1 MNILI
6 VGGTGVISYAVVNE
20 SIRQGHNVTCIN
32 RGKSKSQKLPKS
44 VELITADYHKR
55 HILERKL
62 QNRRFDVVVDF
73 LCLTP
78 KDIEYSVS
86 LFKDKCDQYIFISS
100 CAVYNLGSSSDY
112 KYSEDSP
119 KVSPLWDY
127 SIYKVASENKL
138 TELATKYNLK
148 YTIARPC
155 VTYGNTRIPYG
166 ITPSYGYHGTLI
178 QRLLHGKPIILWD
191 NGEAFCNFTRVE
203 DYAVG
208 FVGLF
213 GNQKAYNEAFNIVG
227 DVYETWLEVINTTAD
242 LLGVE
247 PRFVNV
253 TSEQFAYEIPSR
265 KGEILAGRA
274 PKQIMLNQ
282 KLKSVV
288 PAFETKYSLREGIAL
303 TLDYYM
309 KNNYLYGIDYKFDGD
324 WDRIAA
330 KYDAN
335 FEPKFVDYLGEATE
349 KDMHDYYDSL
359 HKNIRM
365 EHLKIPLRK
374 NYYKL
379 RHLAKRI
386 LITLRLMQ
394 Q

>member
-6 VGGTGVISYAVVNE
+6 VGGTGVISYAVVIE
-20 SIRQGHNVTCIN
+20 SIKQGHHVTCIN
-32 RGKSKSQKLPKS
+32 RGKSTSQKLPET
-44 VELITADYHKR
+44 VELIKADYRKQHV
-55 HILERKL
+55 IEGKL
-62 QNRRFDVVVDF
+62 QDRHFDVAIDF
-73 LCLTP
+73 LCITE
-78 KDIEYSVS
+78 KNIEYSVN

-100 CAVYNLGSSSDY
+100 CAVYNLGSSADY

-127 SIYKVASENKL
+127 SINKVASEKKL
-138 TELATKYNLK
+138 TELAAKYNLK

-166 ITPSYGYHGTLI
+166 ITPPYGYHGTLI

-203 DYAVG
+203 DFAVG

-227 DVYETWLEVINTTAD
+227 DVCETWLEVIKTTAD

-247 PRFVNV
+247 PKFVNI
-253 TSEQFAYEIPSR
+253 TSEQFAYEVSTR

-274 PKQIMLNQ
+274 PKQIMLNH

-288 PAFETKYSLREGIAL
+288 PTFDTKFSLREGIAL
-303 TLDYYM
+303 TIDYYK

-330 KYDAN
+330 KYAPSY
-335 FEPKFVDYLGEATE
+335 EPKFVDYLGDATE
-349 KDMHDYYDSL
+349 KDMQDYYDSL
-359 HKNIRM
+359 HKSIRL
-365 EHLKIPLRK
+365 EHIKIPLRK
-374 NYYKL
+374 NYYRL
-379 RHLAKRI
+379 RRLAKRI
-386 LITLRLMQ
+386 FITIGLIKQ
-394 Q
+394 